1 MKLTR
6 TFLIGLVVLLSGCPS
21 SSIQSA
27 VDSANQKLEMK
38 GSPFRYVA
46 QDSEHMVMTLLPL
59 PVGQTKAVPALKQK
73 AMEAIESAE
82 FKKGRTHATLAE
94 VRLLQDGREVW
105 VMDSLGQG
113 VAYVVSFE
121 NPSNP
126 DSNVRM
132 QGPTT
137 YMKQ

>member
-1 MKLTR
+1 MNLTR

-27 VDSANQKLEMK
+27 VDSANKKLEMN

-46 QDSEHMVMTLLPL
+46 QDSEHMVMTLL
-59 PVGQTKAVPALKQK
+59 AVPALKQK

-113 VAYVVSFE
+113 VA
-121 NPSNP
+121 
-126 DSNVRM
+126 
-132 QGPTT
+132 
-137 YMKQ
+137 